1 MYIYLLAI
9 VLFLWIPKFIASI
22 DAAIPPTGALFTSPF
37 PCIQLKP
44 WWTTI
49 KCRFSKLHSVIRNVG
64 RLTQKLQIAVFA
76 MWFTY
81 FLYNI
86 KAMLARLSNLL
97 WYNDE
102 FFSNGKNW
110 DLKFTSP
117 FQHYVWPRTTSRN
130 DILLLSVHSKPYSGE
145 CKLSIKM

>member
-1 MYIYLLAI
+1 MGIYIYLLAI
-9 VLFLWIPKFIASI
+9 VLFLWIPKFLASI

-44 WWTTI
+44 WWTTL
-49 KCRFSKLHSVIRNVG
+49 KCRFSKCTRSYAMSEGWR
-64 RLTQKLQIAVFA
+64 KLQIAVFA

-130 DILLLSVHSKPYSGE
+130 DILLLSIANHIQENVNFS
-145 CKLSIKM
+145 